1 MERIISWHIY
11 MRILYTQNTIK
22 SLTISDGGLD
32 GVFIIFII
40 WLLIFAELTLT
51 YFIDNRFKVSSRS
64 DSY

>member
-32 GVFIIFII
+32 GVFNYHIHYMAINFC
-40 WLLIFAELTLT
+40 
-51 YFIDNRFKVSSRS
+51 
-64 DSY
+64 